1 MIGPFTIAGAG
12 ALALT
17 AVSVLAER
25 RRNRRSDIEA
35 VGWVPWPMMTILGTI
50 GAVFAFALAIRFGG

>member
-1 MIGPFTIAGAG
+1 MVGAG

-17 AVSVLAER
+17 AVSILAER

-35 VGWVPWPMMTILGTI
+35 VGWVPWPMVTILGTI
-50 GAVFAFALAIRFGG
+50 AALFAFALALKLGA